1 MMTTGK
7 QPPRF
12 TIAITDLET
21 GEVFTH
27 ENMEGLVIVAGKSKP
42 AGQGFESCTVV
53 HGAPKIVIPIVL
65 GWDDLG
71 KEIRES
77 VAKSVAEDLFRKN
90 TKPQDSDIPDAIKK
104 MFGMG

>member
-12 TIAITDLET
+12 TISITDLET

-27 ENMEGLVIVAGKSKP
+27 ENLEGLILVAGKSKP
-42 AGQGFESCTVV
+42 DEKGFETFYAM
-53 HGAPKIVIPIVL
+53 HGAPKIILPIVL
-65 GWDDLG
+65 GWNDLG
-71 KEIRES
+71 KEIRER
-77 VAKSVAEDLFRKN
+77 VAKSVAEGLFRKN
-90 TKPQDSDIPDAIKK
+90 TKADDSDIPDAVKK